1 MLQLLEALSFAHD
14 RHIAHLD
21 IKVTAAAAA
30 ADIINI
36 HNEIKTHYRNLF
48 VDSRNVLRLFVSL
61 DHFKIIYLYFHLLN
75 VGWATLKVF
84 I

>member
-21 IKVTAAAAA
+21 IKVTAAA
-30 ADIINI
+30 DIVNI